1 MWAGQACGGT
11 RAGSVRC
18 AGANQGR
25 RAGLHCCT
33 SQPSAAPLQNSA
45 EFCRILVL
53 QAAQRRGA
61 QLRGGAEELGRGR
74 RGDVPC
80 VEADGALPE
89 CAHFASSL
97 PTTLNRVVS
106 QLRRC
111 LCAAR
116 ETRGGSM
123 LLQVLELLMC
133 VRVRKPLRFRVR
145 VRIRVRLC
153 VAPHV
158 WLSTCLHASRKLCSY
173 CLVPACTF

>member
-25 RAGLHCCT
+25 RAGLHCCA

-53 QAAQRRGA
+53 QVAQRRGA

-80 VEADGALPE
+80 VEADGAHPE

-97 PTTLNRVVS
+97 PTTLNWVVS

-111 LCAAR
+111 L
-116 ETRGGSM
+116 
-123 LLQVLELLMC
+123 
-133 VRVRKPLRFRVR
+133 
-145 VRIRVRLC
+145 
-153 VAPHV
+153 
-158 WLSTCLHASRKLCSY
+158 Y
-173 CLVPACTF
+173 VPRPVTGTN

>member
-25 RAGLHCCT
+25 RAGLHCCA
-33 SQPSAAPLQNSA
+33 SQPSAEPLQNSA

-80 VEADGALPE
+80 VEADGAHPE
-89 CAHFASSL
+89 CTHFVSSL
-97 PTTLNRVVS
+97 PTTLNWVVS

-111 LCAAR
+111 LY
-116 ETRGGSM
+116 TLG
-123 LLQVLELLMC
+123 
-133 VRVRKPLRFRVR
+133 P
-145 VRIRVRLC
+145 
-153 VAPHV
+153 
-158 WLSTCLHASRKLCSY
+158 ASRPHEPRVASTPENCEEDEDDEEEEAKEEAKEEEETWSR
-173 CLVPACTF
+173 